1 MTASPDARAAQ
12 VTAPHLMAP
21 PAHPTLGSIIL
32 LGTLTAIGALSIDL
46 YLPSLPAIGRD
57 FVVDAATVQ
66 RTMSA
71 FFIGMAIG
79 QIAYGPMSDRFGR
92 RPALLVGLVSICLP
106 RLAARSRPPS
116 TGWLPGGSRKRW
128 ARAPGRS

>member
-1 MTASPDARAAQ
+1 
-12 VTAPHLMAP
+12 MAP